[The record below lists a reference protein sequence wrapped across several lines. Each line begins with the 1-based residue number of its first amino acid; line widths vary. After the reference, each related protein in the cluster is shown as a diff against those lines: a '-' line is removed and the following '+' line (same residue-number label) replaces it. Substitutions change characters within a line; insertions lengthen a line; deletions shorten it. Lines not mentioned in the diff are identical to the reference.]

1 MRLIKLSLEG
11 LFSYKEKSS
20 VFLDDPGLV
29 LVNGEVD
36 NDGDVSNGAGKTSI
50 IDALCLCLF
59 KCTTR
64 GTENDDVVN
73 DDMSTGW
80 AALTFVNG
88 GQAYQ
93 AQYERDKNMR
103 KTIWRIYQE
112 VEGKLIDI
120 SGKTLSETG
129 QIIESVIG
137 MGYKTFSNSVLFA
150 QNGVSL
156 FLEGRDS
163 DRKML
168 FTQILDLDV
177 LDGAL
182 QVTKDS
188 SNTLS
193 KKITEVDRLKAS
205 HKEIVDTEKAVKM
218 EIGVVEAQQANVA
231 KQITQVQSDLKAHE
245 KVSHLIQKQVDTKG
259 KVSSTSRAL
268 DDLEGSRKR
277 AESNRNSRLTDCQK
291 YIDSANEQ
299 LDKIKSGSADL
310 EEVERQLREIEAGE
324 AAESHFKEEE
334 TKLEHQIAVSKS
346 EMAQRKREIKVLE
359 AMASQLDSCD
369 EKDHCPYCAQSLDE
383 VARKNVHLKI
393 DMETKEKN
401 GQIDDN
407 LFEIETASKKKQALA
422 TDFEPARVLL
432 NSGTAR
438 KIADTKRLKIQTL
451 IDSKGNWESQ
461 IKTFENT
468 KKEAEAEFKEA
479 IASIDVRKSELE
491 GELEGLNST
500 LVEVNAALES
510 AYIPE
515 STPEQ
520 LTTDLDH
527 LVREKDNLNVAL
539 GGKKQALENVK
550 TSKAALKEL
559 EIQLKTLSEEL
570 AYEKF
575 LEEMFGADGI
585 KALIINSVTPRL
597 TDLANQYLAATTDKP
612 INIEF
617 VTSYEGK
624 SKTIED
630 FKILVTRGLK
640 TSDVRSFSGGEKKK
654 IEFAVRF
661 AISDIIREKSG
672 CNAEFLFLDEPFD
685 GLDPRSID
693 LATAL
698 LRSLGDQFPT
708 IFAMCHIPYA
718 KDQFD
723 REILVSNIGGASRI
737 VETN

>member
-1 MRLIKLSLEG
+1 MKLIKLSLEG

-20 VFLDDPGLV
+20 IFLDDPGLV

-50 IDALCLCLF
+50 IDAICLCLF

-73 DDMSTGW
+73 DDMTNGW
-80 AALTFVNG
+80 AALTFFNG

-93 AQYERDKNMR
+93 AQYERDKAMR
-103 KTIWRIYQE
+103 KSIWRIYQE
-112 VEGKLIDI
+112 MDGKLVDI

-182 QVTKDS
+182 QTTKES
-188 SNTLS
+188 SSSLS
-193 KKITEVDRLKAS
+193 KKIAEADRLKTS
-205 HKEIVDTEKAVKM
+205 HKEIVDTEKAVKA
-218 EIGVVEAQQANVA
+218 EVGSVEDQQACIA
-231 KQITQVQSDLKAHE
+231 KQITKVQEDQKAHE
-245 KVSHLIQKQVDTKG
+245 EVAGLLKQKTDLGG
-259 KVSSTSRAL
+259 KILTTTRSIYDL
-268 DDLEGSRKR
+268 DDSRKR
-277 AESNRNSRLTDCQK
+277 AGSAKTSRLTDCQK
-291 YIDSANEQ
+291 SLDAASEQ
-299 LDKIKSGSADL
+299 LEKIKSGSADL

-324 AAESHFKEEE
+324 AAESSFKEKKAE
-334 TKLEHQIAVSKS
+334 LEQSIAIAGAEIS
-346 EMAQRKREIKVLE
+346 QRQKEIKVLD
-359 AMASQLDSCD
+359 AMAKQLDSCD
-369 EKDHCPYCAQSLDE
+369 EKDSCPYCAQSLDE
-383 VARKNVHLKI
+383 TARRNVHLKI
-393 DMETKEKN
+393 GMEKEEKE
-401 GQIDDN
+401 GQIDDLDFEVRGHKEEIKN
-407 LFEIETASKKKQALA
+407 LETA
-422 TDFEPARVLL
+422 FEPTKKLL
-432 NSGTAR
+432 DGGKTRRIVVSKQQ
-438 KIADTKRLKIQTL
+438 KIKAL
-451 IDSKGNWESQ
+451 IESKATWEAQ
-461 IKTFENT
+461 VKAAEVT
-468 KKEAEAEFKEA
+468 KKEAEVEYQDSIAA
-479 IASIDVRKSELE
+479 IDKRKAGLE
-491 GELEGLNST
+491 GERETLEST
-500 LVEVNAALES
+500 LASVNAALKD
-510 AYIPE
+510 AYIPD

-520 LTTDLDH
+520 LTVKLTH
-527 LVREKDNLNVAL
+527 LVGEKDNLNIEL
-539 GGKKQALENVK
+539 GKKKQALDNIK

-559 EIQLKTLSEEL
+559 EVQLKALAEEL

-597 TDLANQYLAATTDKP
+597 TDLANKYLAATTDKP

-693 LATAL
+693 LATQL
-698 LRSLGDQFPT
+698 LRSLGEQFPT

-723 REILVSNIGGASRI
+723 REILVKNVGGASRI
-737 VETN
+737 VEEA

>member
-73 DDMSTGW
+73 DDMTTGW
-80 AALTFVNG
+80 AALTFING

-103 KTIWRIYQE
+103 KTIWKIYQE

-129 QIIESVIG
+129 QVIESVIG

-193 KKITEVDRLKAS
+193 KKITEVDRLKTS

-218 EIGVVEAQQANVA
+218 EIGVVEAQQDNVA
-231 KQITQVQSDLKAHE
+231 KQIDKTQSDLKAHE
-245 KVSHLIQKQVDTKG
+245 KVSDLLKQKDDLGG
-259 KVSSTSRAL
+259 KIITTTRSIYDL
-268 DDLEGSRKR
+268 DDSRKR
-277 AESNRNSRLTDCQK
+277 AESARTNRLTDCQK
-291 YIDSANEQ
+291 SLETANEQ

-324 AAESHFKEEE
+324 TAESSFTKAK
-334 TKLEHQIAVSKS
+334 TKLEQDSAIARTEIS
-346 EMAQRKREIKVLE
+346 QRQKEIKVLN
-359 AMASQLDSCD
+359 AMAEQLDSCD
-369 EKDHCPYCAQSLDE
+369 AKDHCPYCAQSLDE
-383 VARKNVHLKI
+383 TARRNVHLKI
-393 DMETKEKN
+393 DMEREEKE
-401 GQIDDN
+401 GQIDD
-407 LFEIETASKKKQALA
+407 L
-422 TDFEPARVLL
+422 DFEVRGHTEEIKTLEEEFEPTRKLLDGGKTRKVLVARQQ
-432 NSGTAR
+432 
-438 KIADTKRLKIQTL
+438 KIKAL
-451 IDSKGNWESQ
+451 IESQ
-461 IKTFENT
+461 PTWEAQVKAAETT
-468 KKEAEAEFKEA
+468 KVEAETEYQEA
-479 IASIDVRKSELE
+479 IAAIEKRRKGLVGERETLE
-491 GELEGLNST
+491 ST
-500 LVEVNAALES
+500 LASVNAELKD
-510 AYIPE
+510 AYIPS

-520 LTTDLDH
+520 LSKDLKT
-527 LVREKDNLNVAL
+527 LVVERDKLIETL

-550 TSKAALKEL
+550 ASKATLKEL
-559 EIQLKTLSEEL
+559 EIQLKTLAEEL

-597 TDLANQYLAATTDKP
+597 TDLANQYLTATTDKP
-612 INIEF
+612 ISVEF

-693 LATAL
+693 LATQL
-698 LRSLGDQFPT
+698 LRSLGEQFPT

-723 REILVSNIGGASRI
+723 REILVRNIGGASRI
-737 VETN
+737 VEAN